1 MPRKSPSRPDMPKS
15 FEESIEE
22 LEKLVDE
29 LEGGEV
35 PLDQTLEKFERGM
48 KLVQFCHGKLND
60 AEAKLKLLT
69 KDKDGKFLLSD
80 EDEQL

>member
-1 MPRKSPSRPDMPKS
+1 MPKS